1 MSALSHKFSPHLD
14 MAADTCFSGVLAG
27 LCALPLLFGALS
39 SPASAQR
46 TQNPDPGGIF
56 GPTRPSQPSRP
67 GSTVTPD
74 TGDALATEQSPAIQ
88 NQDSSFEADD
98 RPLEIVPQTRERPG
112 SRPII
117 QDGDLSYPR
126 PRSQPRDG
134 VIDVG
139 APTPI
144 LDGTDPTTTDT
155 RARRDIDLFE
165 SPPAGFDPSLF
176 QTEDP
181 DPRDRQP
188 EDTDP
193 LLFQIE
199 DIEPVRDD
207 RRPRR
212 LFRFEPYDP
221 VGIKMGSFVL
231 FPEVETGLRWNSNVL
246 SSPNA
251 DSDVAYTLNPSAR
264 LVSAW
269 SRHAL
274 EFNARATLSFFN
286 EFDSED
292 DRGYDLEARG
302 RLDFTRRSN
311 LQGLISHSVVQESR
325 SAIDAS
331 NAPDR
336 TNVETQR
343 AALTFNHRFN
353 RLTVQLRGSLET
365 RDFGDDTFGGV
376 TNSNDDRDSDDW
388 EQAVRATWEF
398 KPTLS
403 AFAEVGFVQR
413 EFGAPAQSDNIQ
425 RDTTGERYRVGL
437 DFGDTS
443 AYLRGEISIG
453 YGIERPDVSALSNVE
468 AFLFDA
474 NASYRF
480 SELTT
485 FLLNAR
491 SDIEETT
498 NAGSAGVVTHFVGL
512 EARHAFRR
520 HLIGTVG
527 GSISTREFDNTT
539 LEESEWR
546 MGTGLEYFM
555 NRNMVLFGN
564 YEHTDF
570 DSNSP
575 GSSFVDDEFRFGLRL
590 RR

>member
-1 MSALSHKFSPHLD
+1 MTALSHTFSRPLD
-14 MAADTCFSGVLAG
+14 VVAASCFSGLVAG
-27 LCALPLLFGALS
+27 LCALPLLLWTVT
-39 SPASAQR
+39 SPAYAQR
-46 TQNPDPGGIF
+46 AENPDQGGIF

-67 GSTVTPD
+67 GSEVTPNTD
-74 TGDALATEQSPAIQ
+74 DALTTEQSPAIQ
-88 NQDSSFEADD
+88 NQDSSFEAVDD
-98 RPLEIVPQTRERPG
+98 PLEIVPLTRERPG
-112 SRPII
+112 SRPVI

-126 PRSQPRDG
+126 PQAPPRDG
-134 VIDVG
+134 IIDIG
-139 APTPI
+139 GPAPI
-144 LDGTDPTTTDT
+144 LDGSDPTATDT
-155 RARRDIDLFE
+155 RTRRDIDLFE

-176 QTEDP
+176 QAEDP

-188 EDTDP
+188 GDIDP

-199 DIEPVRDD
+199 DIEPARDN

-221 VGIKMGSFVL
+221 VGIKMGSFIL

-251 DSDVAYTLNPSAR
+251 ESDVAYTLDPSVR
-264 LVSAW
+264 LVSDW

-274 EFNARATLSFFN
+274 EFNAQATLSFFN
-286 EFDSED
+286 DFDSED

-353 RLTVQLRGSLET
+353 RLTVQLRGSYET

-376 TNSNDDRDSDDW
+376 TNSNDDRDSDEW

-403 AFAEVGFVQR
+403 AFTEVGLIQR

-425 RDTTGERYRVGL
+425 RDSTGERYRVGL
-437 DFGDTS
+437 DFGDTGS
-443 AYLRGEISIG
+443 YLRGEISVG
-453 YGIERPDVSALSNVE
+453 YGIEHPDSSALNDVE

-520 HLIGTVG
+520 HLIGTVE
-527 GSISTREFDNTT
+527 GSVSTREFDNTA
-539 LEESEWR
+539 LEETEWR
-546 MGTGLEYFM
+546 MGAGLEYFM
-555 NRNMVLFGN
+555 NRNMV
-564 YEHTDF
+564 
-570 DSNSP
+570 
-575 GSSFVDDEFRFGLRL
+575 SFWQL
-590 RR
+590 